1 MSPIRALIQ
10 RVRRAEVRA
19 DGETVSAIGPGL
31 LILVGV
37 SRTDDAAAA
46 GWLARKCAELR
57 IFDDEAGQL
66 NRSLLEL
73 GGEAL
78 VVSQFT
84 LYGDVRR
91 GRRPSWSQAAP
102 GPEAEP
108 LVEVFCRALEEAG
121 LRVARGRFGAHM
133 EVELV
138 NDGPVTLMVDSPGA

>member
-1 MSPIRALIQ
+1 V
-10 RVRRAEVRA
+10 RVGGEVV
-19 DGETVSAIGPGL
+19 GAIGPGL

-37 SRTDDAAAA
+37 SRTDDEAAA

-66 NRSLLEL
+66 NRSLVES

-91 GRRPSWSQAAP
+91 GRRPSWSVAAP

-108 LVEVFCRALEEAG
+108 LVELFCRVLEQAG

-138 NDGPVTLMVDSPGA
+138 GDGPVTLMVDSPGA

>member
-1 MSPIRALIQ
+1 M
-10 RVRRAEVRA
+10 RVGGEVV
-19 DGETVSAIGPGL
+19 GAIGPGL

-37 SRTDDAAAA
+37 SRTDDEAAA
-46 GWLARKCAELR
+46 GWLASKCAELR

-66 NRSLLEL
+66 NRSLVES

-91 GRRPSWSQAAP
+91 GRRPSWSVAAP
-102 GPEAEP
+102 GPEAVP
-108 LVEVFCRALEEAG
+108 LVELFCRVLEQAG

-138 NDGPVTLMVDSPGA
+138 GDGPVTLMVDSPGA